1 MRSTTCDEE
10 GAGERGA
17 PGRRRAGVLL
27 HPTSLPALHGVGDV
41 GPAARRFVDWLGY
54 GDSPYQALSAFA
66 GNPLL
71 VSLEDLRAEGWLTGA
86 DLAGAPAFPSE
97 AVDYARVAPWKS
109 ALLARAAE
117 RFAADASPAWRAELD
132 AFHAREARWLDDFAL
147 FLALKERHGGAAWI
161 DWEPP
166 LAARDPRALE
176 AARREHAAAL
186 RVHVFGQWVFH
197 EQWKRLRRHAGSR
210 GVAIMGD
217 LPIYLAHDSAEV
229 WARRHLFQLDGDGR
243 SRAVAG
249 VPPDYFSAT
258 GQLWGN
264 PLHDWEA
271 QARDGY
277 AFWLA
282 RMSANLELFDLLRLD
297 HFRGFE
303 AYWEVPAE
311 ETTAQRGRWVKGPGA
326 ALFEALRAR
335 LGPLPIVAENL
346 GVITPEV
353 EALRRRFGFP
363 GMAILQFAFGTAPQA
378 ETFRPHSYERDLV
391 AYTGTHDNDTVL
403 GWWASEAGRADIRS
417 AEDIAE
423 ERALAMAYLATDGR
437 EMNWTLLR
445 GVYASVADTAMAPLQ
460 DLLGLGSAAR
470 MNTPATASGNWR
482 WRFRADALGQG
493 LARRVR
499 ELAALYARSSRISPS
514 PRPRSAPPPA
524 AAGTRGRGG
533 SAAR

>member
-1 MRSTTCDEE
+1 MRSTMCDK
-10 GAGERGA
+10 GRSGPPA
-17 PGRRRAGVLL
+17 PRRAGVLL
-27 HPTSLPALHGVGDV
+27 HPTSLPSPHGVGDV
-41 GPAARRFVDWLGY
+41 GLAARRFVDWLGEAGQAIWQVLPLAPTGY

-71 VSLEDLRAEGWLTGA
+71 ASLEDLRQEGWLTDG
-86 DLAGAPAFPSE
+86 DLEGAPAFSE
-97 AVDYARVAPWKS
+97 ETVDYARVAPWKA

-117 RFAADASPAWRAELD
+117 RFDADAGPAQRAELD
-132 AFHAREARWLDDFAL
+132 AFRAREAPWLDDFAL
-147 FLALKERHGGAAWI
+147 FLALKERHGGVSWI
-161 DWEPP
+161 DWDPP
-166 LAARDPRALE
+166 LAGRDPRALE
-176 AARREHAAAL
+176 AARRAHAVAL
-186 RVHVFGQWVFH
+186 RAHVFGQWLFH
-197 EQWKRLRRHAGSR
+197 RQWQHLRRHARSR

-243 SRAVAG
+243 PRAVAG

-277 AFWLA
+277 AFWLS
-282 RMSANLELFDLLRLD
+282 RMSANLETFDLLRLD

-303 AYWEVPAE
+303 AYWEVPAGA
-311 ETTAQRGRWVKGPGA
+311 TTAQGGRWVKGPGA

-335 LGPLPIVAENL
+335 LGPLPLVAENL

-353 EALRRRFGFP
+353 EDLRRRFGFP
-363 GMAILQFAFGTAPQA
+363 GMAILQFAFGRDPQA
-378 ETFRPHSYERDLV
+378 DSFKPHNYQRDLV
-391 AYTGTHDNDTVL
+391 VYTGTHDNDTVL
-403 GWWASEAGRADIRS
+403 GWWASEAGQASIRS

-423 ERALAMAYLATDGR
+423 ERALAMAYLASDGR

-445 GVYASVADTAMAPLQ
+445 GVYASVADTAVAPLQ
-460 DLLGLGSAAR
+460 DLLGLGSEAR

-482 WRFRADALGQG
+482 WRVRGGAFDRG

-499 ELAALYARSSRISPS
+499 ELAALYDRSP
-514 PRPRSAPPPA
+514 
-524 AAGTRGRGG
+524 G
-533 SAAR
+533 SAGAAR

>member
-1 MRSTTCDEE
+1 MRSTICDREQG
-10 GAGERGA
+10 GARDA
-17 PGRRRAGVLL
+17 PATRRAGVLL
-27 HPTSLPALHGVGDV
+27 HPTSLPAPHGVGDV
-41 GPAARRFVDWLGY
+41 GPVARRFVEWLAEAGQAIWQVLPLAPTGY

-71 VSLEDLRAEGWLTGA
+71 VSLEDLEAEGWLADA
-86 DLAGAPAFPSE
+86 DLAGAPAFPGE
-97 AVDYARVAPWKS
+97 TVDYARVAPWKS

-117 RFAADASPAWRAELD
+117 RFAADAAPAQEADLD
-132 AFHAREARWLDDFAL
+132 AFQAREAPWLDDFAL
-147 FLALKERHGGAAWI
+147 FLALKERHGGVAWT
-161 DWEPP
+161 DWDPP
-166 LAARDPRALE
+166 LAARDPRALA
-176 AARREHAAAL
+176 AARREHAGAL
-186 RVHVFGQWVFH
+186 RAHVFGQWVFH
-197 EQWKRLRRHAGSR
+197 RQWQRLRGYARSR

-229 WARRHLFQLDGDGR
+229 WARRHLFQLGGDGR
-243 SRAVAG
+243 PRVVAG

-277 AFWLA
+277 AFWLS
-282 RMSANLELFDLLRLD
+282 RMSANLETFDLLRLD

-311 ETTAQRGRWVKGPGA
+311 AATARHGRWVKGPGA
-326 ALFEALRAR
+326 ALFEALQAR

-353 EALRRRFGFP
+353 EALRHRFGFP
-363 GMAILQFAFGTAPQA
+363 GMAILQFAFGKDPQA
-378 ETFRPHSYERDLV
+378 DSFKPHSYGRDLV

-403 GWWASEAGRADIRS
+403 GWWASEAGQASIRS

-423 ERALAMAYLATDGR
+423 ERALAMAYLAADGR

-460 DLLGLGSAAR
+460 DLLGLGSEAR

-482 WRFRADALGQG
+482 WRFLAGALGEG

-499 ELAALYARSSRISPS
+499 ELGALYGRSAGSVTA
-514 PRPRSAPPPA
+514 PRSAV
-524 AAGTRGRGG
+524 
-533 SAAR
+533 S